1 MLEEEHSGAPLFF
14 AIIPMQVT
22 NTDLIHYLSGF
33 VTPRRK
39 QLMTDVLSNR
49 TRYITIALEDIYQP
63 HNASAVLR
71 TCECLGIQDVH
82 VIENKNRYRVN
93 PDVALGAAKW
103 ITLKKYNRT
112 GFNTLSAID
121 HLRANGYRIV
131 ATSLSDEAVPPDR
144 FNLEKGKI
152 AIFFGT
158 ELTGLTGDML
168 QQADE
173 SLKIPVYG
181 FTESYNISVSAAI
194 ILSHFI
200 HVLHQSDIS
209 WQLTDEE
216 KEEIML
222 QWLRKSMKRADL
234 LEKEFLD
241 SK

>member
-1 MLEEEHSGAPLFF
+1 VLLFFF
-14 AIIPMQVT
+14 AIISMQVN
-22 NTDLIHYLSGF
+22 NTDLINYLSGF

-39 QLMTDVLSNR
+39 QLMTDVLSKR
-49 TRYITIALEDIYQP
+49 TRYITIALEDIYQT

-71 TCECLGIQDVH
+71 TCECLGIQDLH
-82 VIENKNRYRVN
+82 VIENKNRYQVN

-103 ITLKKYNRT
+103 ITLKKYNQT
-112 GFNTLSAID
+112 GFNTPSTID
-121 HLRANGYRIV
+121 YLRANGYRIV
-131 ATSLSDEAVPPDR
+131 ATSLSDEAVSPDQ

-168 QQADE
+168 KLADE

-194 ILSHFI
+194 VLSHFI
-200 HVLHQSDIS
+200 HILRKSDIL
-209 WQLTDEE
+209 WQLTGEE

-222 QWLRKSMKRADL
+222 QWLRKSVKRADL
-234 LEKEFLD
+234 LEKKFLH

>member
-1 MLEEEHSGAPLFF
+1 LKEEHSGAPLFF
-14 AIIPMQVT
+14 AIISMQVT
-22 NTDLIHYLSGF
+22 NADLIHYLSGF

-39 QLMTDVLSNR
+39 QLMNEVLSNR
-49 TRYITIALEDIYQP
+49 TRYITVALEDIYQP

-82 VIENKNRYRVN
+82 VIENKNRYQVN
-93 PDVALGAAKW
+93 PDVALGADKW
-103 ITLKKYNRT
+103 ITLKKYNQS
-112 GFNTLSAID
+112 GFNTSSAIEY
-121 HLRANGYRIV
+121 LRAKGYRIV
-131 ATSLSDEAVPPDR
+131 ATSLSDEAVPPGQ

-152 AIFFGT
+152 TIFFGT
-158 ELTGLTGDML
+158 ELNGLTDDML

-200 HVLHQSDIS
+200 HVLRKSDIP
-209 WQLTDEE
+209 WQLTDAE

-222 QWLRKSMKRADL
+222 QWLRKSVKRADL
-234 LEKEFLD
+234 LEKKFLD
-241 SK
+241 SR

>member
-14 AIIPMQVT
+14 VTISMQVT
-22 NTDLIHYLSGF
+22 NTDLINYLSGF

-39 QLMTDVLSNR
+39 QLMDNVLNNR

-82 VIENKNRYRVN
+82 VIENKNRYQVN
-93 PDVALGAAKW
+93 PDIALGAAKW
-103 ITLKKYNRT
+103 ITLKKYNQT
-112 GFNTLSAID
+112 GFNTSSTID

-131 ATSLSDEAVPPDR
+131 ATSLADEAVPHDQ
-144 FNLEKGKI
+144 FNLEKGKM

-158 ELTGLTGDML
+158 ELTGLTDDML

-194 ILSHFI
+194 ILSYFI
-200 HVLHQSDIS
+200 HVLRKFDIP
-209 WQLTDEE
+209 WQLTGEE

-222 QWLRKSMKRADL
+222 QWLRKSVKHADI
-234 LEKEFLD
+234 LEKKFLH